1 MPMKK
6 YKAEQIGR
14 FFCLIRV
21 RHAGEMTTR
30 RP

>member
-14 FFCLIRV
+14 FFCLIGYGMP
-21 RHAGEMTTR
+21 AK
-30 RP
+30 